1 MRIILLFFFN
11 KAGGRRYCFQKL
23 KVVILCSPLFSVAF
37 FLFHFFNLIFPLTLP
52 VSIPDEEKNSLN
64 FYFNTSMFCLIK
76 PFETPQRI
84 LKIKIEINFFVTQF
98 SEMQGAKRV
107 NKLIHLG
114 CISFIKKNYL
124 IREKVWEN
132 IVKDSIA
139 H

>member
-1 MRIILLFFFN
+1 
-11 KAGGRRYCFQKL
+11 
-23 KVVILCSPLFSVAF
+23 
-37 FLFHFFNLIFPLTLP
+37 
-52 VSIPDEEKNSLN
+52 
-64 FYFNTSMFCLIK
+64 MFCLIK

-84 LKIKIEINFFVTQF
+84 LKIKIEINFFLPQF

-114 CISFIKKNYL
+114 CISFVKKNYL